1 MDAQDSTTAYMMAT
15 QELQPT
21 VTTDKP
27 AEQNK
32 ENPYDDLL
40 LFKTAHNNLKEAAA
54 YVKDITKLVDTF
66 MSSIT
71 EYDRNAQVDAFEYFV
86 LNFSRQLK
94 ELDKMYFENPNVK
107 TVLGLVP
114 DKRCKPYVKRPAEE
128 PTEEQNRTKTVCR
141 YHSIRG

>member
-1 MDAQDSTTAYMMAT
+1 MDAQDSTTAYMIAT

-32 ENPYDDLL
+32 ENPHDDLL
-40 LFKTAHNNLKEAAA
+40 LFKTAHNNLKEASA

-71 EYDRNAQVDAFEYFV
+71 GYD
-86 LNFSRQLK
+86 
-94 ELDKMYFENPNVK
+94 
-107 TVLGLVP
+107 
-114 DKRCKPYVKRPAEE
+114 
-128 PTEEQNRTKTVCR
+128 
-141 YHSIRG
+141 